1 MAATYAQR
9 KALGDYGERLAALE
23 LERLGFEV
31 LDRNWRCNQGELDI
45 VARGC
50 NVLVACE
57 VKTRSSDRYGTAM
70 EAITPVKAAR
80 LYRLL
85 FSWCAEH
92 RWPAGA
98 IRVDV
103 ITVVLARR
111 GSPVVTHY
119 AGVA

>member
-31 LDRNWRCNQGELDI
+31 LDRNWRCAQGELDI
-45 VARGC
+45 VALGC
-50 NVLVACE
+50 NVLVGCE

-70 EAITPVKAAR
+70 QAITPQKAAR
-80 LYRLL
+80 LYRLI
-85 FSWCAEH
+85 FAWCAEH
-92 RWPAGA
+92 GWPPSA

-103 ITVVLARR
+103 VTVLLARR
-111 GSPVVTHY
+111 SSPVVTHY
-119 AGVA
+119 IGVA

>member
-31 LDRNWRCNQGELDI
+31 LDRNWRCRQGELDI
-45 VARGC
+45 VAHGC

-57 VKTRSSDRYGTAM
+57 VKTRRSNTYGSAI
-70 EAITPVKAAR
+70 EAITAEKAAR
-80 LYRLL
+80 LYRLI
-85 FSWCAEH
+85 FTWCAEH
-92 RWPAGA
+92 GWPPSA

-103 ITVVLARR
+103 ITVVLPRR
-111 GSPVVTHY
+111 SSPVLTHY
-119 AGVA
+119 VGVA